1 MNINKL
7 LQYFSGYVSITV
19 EGYYIEKFINLCNNN
34 NILLWNLKRENS
46 IILHT
51 NIDVKQ
57 FKQLKAICKKTK
69 CKVKIN
75 NKKGIPFVIKKYRKR
90 KFFIIFLLLI
100 IFVIFFL
107 SNFIWNIEIKGT
119 NSIKT
124 EEIISLLE
132 SEGLT
137 IGKWKRDIDV
147 KDIINE
153 IRLQRD
159 DVAWVGIN
167 IKGTNAIVEIVEA
180 DAKPEIIDENEY
192 CNIIADKEGIIS
204 KITSQNGTSL
214 VKEGDVVTK
223 GDILIAGWMEGK
235 YTGKQ
240 YVHARGEIEAKVW
253 YTNTQKIYL
262 REKQKRNTGKEE
274 TTYSVKLNNFQI
286 NFNKSI
292 PNFQKYDTIE
302 TCKKLRLFSDFYLP
316 IELIEYTH
324 QEYEE
329 IVVIHSIEE
338 AKQIGI
344 EKATEALKENIE
356 NKEITDRQINVKTE
370 YDYIEVEVIYEIKEK
385 IGLEE
390 KLIF

>member
-286 NFNKSI
+286 NFHKSI
-292 PNFQKYDTIE
+292 PKFQKYDTIE

-316 IELIEYTH
+316 IELIEYTY

-370 YDYIEVEVIYEIKEK
+370 YDYIEVEVIYEVKEK